1 MRTLFSAGAI
11 GEFVKQIQSNL
22 TKAGF
27 DTNGVDGW
35 FGNDTTTATTAFQR
49 ANALQAS
56 GAVDDS
62 TWPTL
67 TQSAIPPV
75 AQRSL
80 QLTAAFE
87 GHGFELAVGNFD
99 GALLTWGIIGF
110 TLTAGEIQQIV
121 QAINATS
128 PQLLDQAFGSSK
140 SELLQLMTQSRA
152 QQTVWA
158 NAHTLPNGGLVQTWR
173 SMFALFGS
181 FPEVQTEQLR
191 HVNQDYL
198 IPAIATAKNLGFK
211 SELGLALTFDIHVQ
225 NGGIKS
231 AAMNT
236 IRQQSTPGMAEADL
250 RAIVANAVADS
261 ASSAFMNDVRK
272 RKLTIATGQ
281 GQVHG
286 HTFVLEN
293 WGLSGAASAAEL
305 N

>member
-1 MRTLFSAGAI
+1 MRTLFAAGAI

-27 DTNGVDGW
+27 STNGVDGW

-49 ANALQAS
+49 ANSLQAS

-62 TWPTL
+62 TWPAL
-67 TQSAIPPV
+67 TQSAIPPA

-110 TLTAGEIQQIV
+110 TLTSGEIPQIV
-121 QAINATS
+121 QAINASS
-128 PQLLDQAFGSSK
+128 PQLLDQAFGTSK

-152 QQTVWA
+152 QQIAWA

-173 SMFALFGS
+173 SMFAQFGS
-181 FPEVQTEQLR
+181 FPEVQAEQLR

-198 IPAIATAKNLGFK
+198 MPAIATAKNLGFK
-211 SELGLALTFDIHVQ
+211 SELGLALAFDIHVQ

-231 AAMNT
+231 VAMDK
-236 IRQQSTPGMAEADL
+236 IQRQLTPGMGEADL

-261 ASSAFMNDVRK
+261 ANSAFIGDVRK

-293 WGLSGAASAAEL
+293 WGLSGGVAAAEL